1 MEEEEV
7 CNKLTCEIGTWPG
20 ERLKL
25 LNPTSCDRELRTKF
39 GWTTGLG
46 GTDDGDVGYRKFTLV
61 CKKESS
67 AGASVLRQVLR
78 VGSLPPPCFWH
89 RISTN

>member
-46 GTDDGDVGYRKFTLV
+46 GTDDGDVG
-61 CKKESS
+61 
-67 AGASVLRQVLR
+67 
-78 VGSLPPPCFWH
+78 
-89 RISTN
+89 